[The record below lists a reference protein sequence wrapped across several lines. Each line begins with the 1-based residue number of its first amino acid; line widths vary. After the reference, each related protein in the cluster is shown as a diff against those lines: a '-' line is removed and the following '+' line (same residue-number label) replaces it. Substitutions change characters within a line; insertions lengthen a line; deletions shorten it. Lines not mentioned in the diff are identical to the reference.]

1 MRREPFILALFLLL
15 AAVGGL
21 SALSPAPVQAQT
33 DPTAAPLPVAFQIV
47 GEIGRALPKKFIYDP
62 NFEQMAIVDAYNRLL
77 LVDALDYSTRAV
89 LHERGQYADIQF
101 SHDGRWLAI
110 LYDFT
115 VELWDTQSMTLAASL
130 TELGGIQ
137 QLLPPVT
144 FSADDEL
151 LIFFGSYPAPRDLR
165 VTENQRITYP
175 WVWHLPAA
183 RGEAESTLPRG
194 IEAIQM
200 FDYPNG
206 FSFAPGDTIVA
217 ALPSRLQV
225 LNAHTLEPVREIPTA
240 RFEQDPL
247 TLYTSLLDDS
257 MYYRDSSG
265 LVQVDPLTGESITVP
280 VGVGFHAEN
289 PEPVI
294 DLDAVSP
301 IGAPVIGTP
310 HTTSYHPLH
319 AKFLGE
325 NYRDQN
331 LYAAQAITV
340 TLIDLVQPPVGRQ
353 DSVLALIRVEN
364 HATGSVFYQLSNG
377 SSQQMT
383 VNADATELMLRVL
396 DTDEV
401 VRYALPSGDVISSFL
416 PALRLSRYNRA
427 QKNRVLAYDRT
438 GEIVI
443 SDFERRD
450 VGQNNQIVAQDL
462 RYSRLFDRFFFAP
475 DNQSVVTLAG
485 NEWRQWSVATG
496 EVIRR
501 EVVTSPGTIVGE
513 SDDGFRFLFQF
524 EETARPNRTG
534 MEVLD
539 FGADERFRVVFENIP
554 GHGIDQIIPN
564 DSWTRFLVVY
574 SVNEF
579 GPYAPANQIAMY
591 DLHDG
596 YQWLI
601 AGDDLPGVDGRSYRW
616 ADDETV
622 AVIASSLRGA
632 GPERVYGVDYAPNNL
647 PACLAERFPESQERL
662 WLRWEYLL
670 YALDEDE
677 INEFAQMLCSG
688 LPDTVDSVVLTMVP
702 SPTPEFITATPL
714 PDTDPIICLEAAFPG
729 EIDDY
734 AALWAELS
742 DGLNANEQAQL
753 TRLLC
758 EGVQRSGFGGGGGDY
773 SDRQFVMLID
783 AQTGVRAAGNYV
795 PDEVVY
801 QPLGPIYDL
810 FWETEKRDLGTAL
823 LSNDQQFVAA
833 SSLPGELVVYKLLRP
848 YQEIVAGVTATAA
861 AAYQQANLV
870 VAQATPSPTYDII
883 GTARPTLT
891 PTPSLTLV
899 PLPEERYYEEFV
911 SVDYCPAQTLYDI
924 DSPPVGY
931 DAIGRILAPLQGDVL
946 WAVEVED
953 GTRYEAT
960 DVPACGVGVT
970 CELSPDNKWTL
981 AQTSGEIY
989 VVRPD
994 GSDRRTLWN
1003 FATPSP
1009 ATPVPRDI
1017 TWSGPDTLEWTGRVP
1032 QVIDGETY
1040 FYSATLRDVLNV
1052 FPDPAPFYG
1061 IDSINGLPTEL
1072 IAREPAGPWALVS
1085 TSYNTGIGTGYKYY
1099 LQHTET
1105 GEERLIAESKH
1116 REITFNWHPLGDR
1129 LYYGL
1134 FDVNFE
1140 NAVWYEY
1147 NVETG
1152 THLELGGDVSPYG
1165 DWSPDGSLLALY
1177 ADYGDYPI
1185 ATWDYRTGTANF
1197 YCIPEDGDRGY
1208 SGGFWWSP
1216 DNKYL
1221 AIRMPLPADENV
1233 EGVGQH
1239 LLVIKLD
1246 TGEVVDLSSG
1256 VLDPYVWA
1264 LDPGGYGDG
1273 VRVTPTPSPTPQ
1285 PTATP

>member
-1 MRREPFILALFLLL
+1 MRREPFILALILLL

-21 SALSPAPVQAQT
+21 SALSPAPARAQT
-33 DPTAAPLPVAFQIV
+33 DPTAAPPPVAFQVV

-101 SHDGRWLAI
+101 SHDGRWLAV

-115 VELWDTQSMTLAASL
+115 AELWDTRSMQLAASL
-130 TELGGIQ
+130 TDLGNIQ
-137 QLLPPVT
+137 QLLPPIT
-144 FSADDEL
+144 FSEDDEL

-183 RGEAESTLPRG
+183 RGEAASTLPRG
-194 IEAIQM
+194 LHAIQM
-200 FDYPNG
+200 LDYPNG

-225 LNAHTLEPVREIPTA
+225 LNAHTLEPQREIPTA

-247 TLYTSLLDDS
+247 TLYTSVLDDD
-257 MYYRDSSG
+257 MYYRDSG
-265 LVQVDPLTGESITVP
+265 ALVKVDPATGESIAVP
-280 VGVGFHAEN
+280 VGIQFDAEN
-289 PEPVI
+289 SEPVI
-294 DLDAVSP
+294 ALDAISP
-301 IGAPVIGTP
+301 IGAPVIGSP
-310 HTTSYHPLH
+310 RTTSFHPLH
-319 AKFLGE
+319 AKLLGE
-325 NYRDQN
+325 NYREQGFYEN
-331 LYAAQAITV
+331 QALTI
-340 TLIDLVQPPVGRQ
+340 TLIDLVEPPVGRQ
-353 DSVLALIRVEN
+353 DSVFALIHVEN
-364 HATGSVFYQLSNG
+364 HATGVSYYQLTGANA
-377 SSQQMT
+377 QQMT
-383 VNADATELMLRVL
+383 IKEDATELLLRVRQ
-396 DTDEV
+396 TDEV
-401 VRYALPSGDVISSFL
+401 VRYALPSGELISNFL
-416 PALRLSRYNRA
+416 PALRMAQYNRA
-427 QKNRVLAYDRT
+427 QKNRVLAYDSS
-438 GEIVI
+438 GEVVI

-450 VGQNNQIVAQDL
+450 TTSRNQILAQDL
-462 RYSRLFDRFFFAP
+462 RYSRSFDRFFFAP

-485 NEWRQWSVATG
+485 TEWRQWSVATG

-513 SDDGFRFLFQF
+513 SADGFRFIFQF
-524 EETARPNRTG
+524 TGNDGRTG

-539 FGADERFRVVFENIP
+539 FGADERFRVTFENIP
-554 GHGIDQIIPN
+554 GHGIDHIIPN
-564 DSWTRFLVVY
+564 AAWTRFLVVY

-601 AGDDLPGVDGRSYRW
+601 AGDDLPGVNGRSYRW
-616 ADDETV
+616 ADDDTV

-632 GPERVYGVDYAPNNL
+632 GPERIYGVEYAPNNL
-647 PACLAERFPESQERL
+647 PACLAERFPDSQVRL
-662 WLRWEYLL
+662 WRRWEYLL
-670 YALDEDE
+670 YALQEDTL
-677 INEFAQMLCSG
+677 NRFSQMLCEN
-688 LPDTVDSVVLTMVP
+688 LPDTVDAVVLTMVP
-702 SPTPEFITATPL
+702 SPTPRSITATPL
-714 PDTDPIICLEAAFPG
+714 PNTDPVICLRAAFPND
-729 EIDDY
+729 IDDY
-734 AALWAELS
+734 AALWADLS
-742 DGLNANEQAQL
+742 DGLNASEQAEL

-758 EGVQRSGFGGGGGDY
+758 EGVQRGGIGSGGEGVA
-773 SDRQFVMLID
+773 DRQFVMLID
-783 AQTGVRAAGNYV
+783 ARTGVRAAGNYV
-795 PDEVVY
+795 PSDAVY
-801 QPLGPIYDL
+801 QPLEPIRAL
-810 FWETEKRDLGTAL
+810 FRQTEGRDIGTAL
-823 LSNDQQFVAA
+823 LSGDQQFVAA
-833 SSLPGELVVYKLLRP
+833 SSLPGELVVYRLLRP

-861 AAYQQANLV
+861 ARYQQANLV
-870 VAQATPSPTYDII
+870 VAQATPSPTYEII

-891 PTPSLTLV
+891 PTPSLTMV
-899 PLPEERYYEEFV
+899 PLPEERYYEEFS
-911 SVDYCPAQTLYDI
+911 SVDYCPAQTLFDI

-946 WAVEVED
+946 WGIEVEN

-970 CELSPDNKWTL
+970 CELSPDNKWML
-981 AQTSGEIY
+981 ARTSGEIF
-989 VVRPD
+989 VARPD
-994 GSDRRTLWN
+994 GSDRRTLWD

-1017 TWSGPDTLEWTGRVP
+1017 KWSGPDTLEWTGRVP
-1032 QVIDGETY
+1032 EVIEGETY
-1040 FYSATLRDVLNV
+1040 FFNATLRDVLNV

-1061 IDSINGLPTEL
+1061 INPVNDLPTTL
-1072 IAREPAGPWALVS
+1072 ISREPAGPWAVVS
-1085 TSYNTGIGTGYKYY
+1085 TTYNTGIGTGYKYY

-1105 GEERLIAESKH
+1105 GEERLIAERQH
-1116 REITFNWHPLGDR
+1116 QNITLNWHPLGDR
-1129 LYYGL
+1129 LYYGIYDEL
-1134 FDVNFE
+1134 ADE
-1140 NAVWYEY
+1140 TYWYEL
-1147 NVETG
+1147 NVEIG
-1152 THLELGGDVSPYG
+1152 THIELGSDVSPNG
-1165 DWSPDGSLLALY
+1165 NWSPDGSLLALY
-1177 ADYGDYPI
+1177 TDYGDYPI

-1208 SGGFWWSP
+1208 DGGFWWSP

-1221 AIRMPLPADENV
+1221 AIRLPLPADENV

-1246 TGEVVDLSSG
+1246 TGEVVDLTTG

-1264 LDPGGYGDG
+1264 LDPGGYGEG
-1273 VRVTPTPSPTPQ
+1273 VRVTPTPSPSPQ

>member
-15 AAVGGL
+15 AVVGGL
-21 SALSPAPVQAQT
+21 NALSSAPAQAQT
-33 DPTAAPLPVAFQIV
+33 DPTATPPPPAAFQVV

-101 SHDGRWLAI
+101 SHDGRWLAV
-110 LYDFT
+110 LYNFT
-115 VELWDTQSMTLAASL
+115 VELWDTRSMELAASL

-151 LIFFGSYPAPRDLR
+151 LIFFGSYPAPRELR
-165 VTENQRITYP
+165 VTETQRITYP

-183 RGEAESTLPRG
+183 RGEAASTLPRG

-225 LNAHTLEPVREIPTA
+225 LNAHTLAPQLEIPTA

-247 TLYTSLLDDS
+247 TLYTSLLDDR
-257 MYYRDSSG
+257 MYYRDSG
-265 LVQVDPLTGESITVP
+265 RLVKVDPLTGESIAVP
-280 VGVGFHAEN
+280 PNMLFDADN
-289 PEPVI
+289 PEPEV
-294 DLDAVSP
+294 DLDALSP

-310 HTTSYHPLH
+310 RSRSYHPLH

-325 NYRDQN
+325 NYRGAN
-331 LYAAQAITV
+331 RLSSHALTV

-364 HATGSVFYQLSNG
+364 HTVGTTLYQLSTG
-377 SSQQMT
+377 SAQQMT
-383 VNADATELMLRVL
+383 INEDATELMLRVV

-401 VRYALPSGDVISSFL
+401 VRYALPSGDIVSSFL
-416 PALRLSRYNRA
+416 PALRMARYNRA
-427 QKNRVLAYDRT
+427 QKNRVLAYDKT
-438 GEIVI
+438 GEVVI
-443 SDFERRD
+443 SDFERRSA
-450 VGQNNQIVAQDL
+450 NANQIVAQDL
-462 RYSRLFDRFFFAP
+462 RYSRSFDRFFFAP
-475 DNQSVVTLAG
+475 DNRSVVTLAG
-485 NEWRQWSVATG
+485 TEWRQWSVSTG

-513 SDDGFRFLFQF
+513 SDDGFRFVFQF
-524 EETARPNRTG
+524 TQNDGRTG

-539 FGADERFRVVFENIP
+539 FGADERFRVVFENIS
-554 GHGIDQIIPN
+554 GHGIDRVIPN
-564 DSWTRFLVVY
+564 ESWTRFLVVY
-574 SVNEF
+574 SVNDY

-601 AGDDLPGVDGRSYRW
+601 AGDDLPGVNGRNYRW
-616 ADDETV
+616 VDDDTV
-622 AVIASSLRGA
+622 AVIANSLRGA
-632 GPERVYGVDYAPNNL
+632 GPERVYGVEYAPNNL
-647 PACLAERFPESQERL
+647 PVCLAERFPDSQERL
-662 WLRWEYLL
+662 WRRWEYLL
-670 YALDEDE
+670 YALDEAD
-677 INEFAQMLCSG
+677 INKFAQMLCQD
-688 LPDTVDSVVLTMVP
+688 LPDTVNAVILTMVP
-702 SPTPEFITATPL
+702 SATPVYVTATPL
-714 PDTDPIICLEAAFPG
+714 PNSDPIICLQAAFPA

-734 AALWAELS
+734 AALWGELS
-742 DGLNANEQAQL
+742 DGLTANERAEL

-758 EGVQRSGFGGGGGDY
+758 EGVQRSGIGSGGQGTAE
-773 SDRQFVMLID
+773 RQFIMLID

-795 PDEVVY
+795 PDEVVF
-801 QPLGPIYDL
+801 QPLTPIYEL
-810 FWETEKRDLGTAL
+810 FRKTEGRDLGTAL
-823 LSNDQQFVAA
+823 LSSDQAFVAA
-833 SSLPGELVVYKLLRP
+833 SSLPGELVVYKLLQP

-861 AAYQQANLV
+861 AAYQKANLV
-870 VAQATPSPTYDII
+870 VAQATPSPTYDVI

-891 PTPSLTLV
+891 PTPSLTMV
-899 PLPEERYYEEFV
+899 PPPQERYYDEFI
-911 SVDYCPAQTLYDI
+911 SVDYCPAQRLYDI

-946 WAVEVED
+946 WAIEVEN
-953 GTRYEAT
+953 GRRYEAT

-981 AQTSGEIY
+981 ARTSGEIF

-994 GSDRRTLWN
+994 GSDRRTLWD

-1017 TWSGPDTLEWTGRVP
+1017 KWSGPDTLEWTGRVP
-1032 QVIDGETY
+1032 EIIDGRTY
-1040 FYSATLRDVLNV
+1040 FNNATLRDVLNV
-1052 FPDPAPFYG
+1052 YPDPAPFYG
-1061 IDSINGLPTEL
+1061 IDSINGLPTEFVS
-1072 IAREPAGPWALVS
+1072 REPAGPWAIVS
-1085 TSYNTGIGTGYKYY
+1085 TSYNTGVGTGYKYY

-1105 GEERLIAESKH
+1105 GEERLFAESKH
-1116 REITFNWHPLGDR
+1116 NRINFSWHPLGGR
-1129 LYYGL
+1129 LYYGIYDEMAKDT
-1134 FDVNFE
+1134 F
-1140 NAVWYEY
+1140 WYEL
-1147 NVETG
+1147 NTVTG
-1152 THLELGGDVSPYG
+1152 THIELGSDVSPHG
-1165 DWSPDGSLLALY
+1165 KWSPDGSLLALY

-1197 YCIPEDGDRGY
+1197 YCIPEDGNRGY
-1208 SGGFWWSP
+1208 GGGFWWSP
-1216 DNKYL
+1216 DSKYL
-1221 AIRMPLPADENV
+1221 AIRMALPADENID
-1233 EGVGQH
+1233 GVGQH
-1239 LLVIKLD
+1239 LLIIKLD
-1246 TGEVVDLSSG
+1246 TGEVVDLTTG

-1264 LDPGGYGDG
+1264 LDPGGYGEG
-1273 VRVTPTPSPTPQ
+1273 VRVTPTPSPSPQ